1 VNERQNEL
9 GAVLAEVRRRW
20 NRRARLSAWTVGAAA
35 ATTMFAVG
43 AFTVWLLASEGLA
56 LSFVVLLV
64 TALVLVTLAC
74 AVWPTRRAPSDLQL
88 ARYIE
93 ERAGG
98 LDDVVVTAVQH
109 GQTGSPIAR
118 GLAHAAA
125 RSVDDVGLD
134 RVISAEVLR
143 RAAIGAAIATV
154 ALAVGFAAFAPTMG
168 RGAAIAV
175 AYVLP
180 ARLLIDV
187 TPGTSKV
194 RAGSPLTITARVR
207 GLDAG
212 LVPELKHGSG
222 EDAGTV
228 RMTPAADGSFTATFD
243 RVTTSFPYF
252 VIAGPARSD
261 EFAIEVIRP
270 ARVTRIDV
278 RYTYPQGLGL
288 EPRVEEDRGDIY
300 GPAGTTVDLTVT
312 TDKPVARGAITMAD
326 GGTLALGAGAQVL
339 TVSMPIRADGSYRVA
354 LTDVDGLENPGD
366 TEYFIRML
374 NDRPPDVRVMRP
386 GGDKQVSPLEEVT
399 IEARADDDFGVAA
412 LEIVFQVPG
421 RKDTVVP
428 FQTGRAVTAS
438 GQHMVQLEDLGVK
451 PGDFV
456 TYYARARDVGQ
467 GRRGTETRSDIF
479 FLEVKPFEEVF
490 VAAQSQ
496 AMGMQGGGSQLE
508 DLAEAQKEII
518 AATWKLDARARRARD
533 AGSAKDIKSV
543 AEAQTELR
551 ARASEAAGDVSAA
564 MADPRRRRMRPG
576 QASAPGGD
584 DPMARAVEAMGRA
597 AGALDKLKTADAL
610 PFEMAALEQL
620 LKADSDVQRRQVSR
634 QQAGGNGSNRQQPDI
649 STLFDQQLRKQQ
661 ETNYETPNDT
671 ETREEEKPED
681 DPLARLRELARRQE
695 ALQRAQQDLARSRD
709 RLSEDDVKRQLERL
723 TREQQQ
729 LTEQANDLSKQM
741 QQSSPQRSADEQQRQ
756 QGAKSQQQS
765 SSNGGSQS
773 QQSGSQGQS
782 SSSRRL
788 KEIAEQMK
796 NAASDLRR
804 QDPDQASARSGEAVE
819 QLRDL
824 SRQMERARPDERRR
838 AMGDLQFE
846 ARQLADAERRLA
858 NETERLAPGTGAD
871 ETRRRLAAEQE
882 RLADRTDR
890 LRDAARQMSE
900 PAAGGTGDQS
910 ESEARQ
916 AAQQAARDL
925 ERERLSERMRA
936 AAEAIRKPG
945 SAGGQGSQGR
955 EMARALD
962 RIAGQLGSAA
972 GTSDQETERLSEQL
986 ARTSELRDQIG
997 ELERTIEALDRE
1009 ARQGQQGGRPQS
1021 DAQGQRRPS
1030 GQQGQQSP
1038 QGQQGQQ
1045 GEPGQQ
1051 AGQEAGQ
1058 ASSQSSPSAQ
1068 QGQSGR
1074 EGSTGEQGGADGGRG
1089 GQLARLQRE
1098 ASDRMREAQR
1108 TAGELRQQN
1117 PDMRNSPATPEDW
1130 YPSLSAPGTE
1140 SFKQDF
1146 TKWESLKKNLLMA
1159 LERTESRLASQLRER
1174 EGRERLNVGGHQGVS
1189 DEYREMVDR
1198 YYQSLASPR
1207 KPPR

>member
-20 NRRARLSAWTVGAAA
+20 DRRARLGAWTVGAAA
-35 ATTMFAVG
+35 AATMFGVG
-43 AFTVWLLASEGLA
+43 LFTVWLLASEGLPLAFTA
-56 LSFVVLLV
+56 LFV
-64 TALVLVTLAC
+64 TALVVVTLVA
-74 AVWPTRRAPSDLQL
+74 AARAPRRPPSDVQI

-93 ERAGG
+93 EQAGG
-98 LDDVVVTAVQH
+98 LDDMVVTAVQH
-109 GQTGSPIAR
+109 GATGSALAR
-118 GLAHAAA
+118 GLAADAA
-125 RSVDDVGLD
+125 RRVDRVGLD
-134 RVISAEVLR
+134 TVISREVLR
-143 RAAIGAAIATV
+143 RAAIGAAVASL
-154 ALAVGFAAFAPTMG
+154 ALAAGFAAFAPTMT
-168 RGAAIAV
+168 RGAAIAA

-180 ARLLIDV
+180 SRLLIDV

-194 RAGSPLTITARVR
+194 RAGTPLTITARVR

-212 LVPELKHGSG
+212 LVPELRYGSG
-222 EDAGTV
+222 DDADSM
-228 RMTPAADGSFTATFD
+228 RMTPAADGSFTVTFD
-243 RVTTSFPYF
+243 RVTSSFPYF
-252 VIAGPARSD
+252 VTAGPAHSD

-270 ARVTRIDV
+270 ARVTRIDL
-278 RYTYPQGLGL
+278 RYVYPQGLGL

-300 GPAGTTVDLTVT
+300 GPAGTTVELTVT
-312 TDKPVARGAITMAD
+312 TDKPVTRGALTLAD
-326 GGTLALGAGAQVL
+326 GSAVALGTTAQVL
-339 TVSMPIRADGSYRVA
+339 TASMPIRADGSYRVA
-354 LTDVDGLENPGD
+354 VTDVDGLENPGE

-386 GGDKQVSPLEEVT
+386 GGDKQVSPIEEVT

-421 RKDTVVP
+421 KKDTVVP
-428 FQTGRAVTAS
+428 FQTGRAVAAS
-438 GQHMVQLEDLGVK
+438 GQHLVQLEDLGVK

-467 GRRGTETRSDIF
+467 GRKGAETRSDIF

-496 AMGMQGGGSQLE
+496 AMGMQAGGSQLQE
-508 DLAEAQKEII
+508 LAEAQKEII

-533 AGSAKDIKSV
+533 AGSAKDIKAV

-551 ARASEAAGDVSAA
+551 ARAAESASDVAAA
-564 MADPRRRRMRPG
+564 MSDPRRRRVRPG

-584 DPMARAVEAMGRA
+584 DPMNRAVEAMGRA
-597 AGALDKLKTADAL
+597 AAELDNRKTAAAL
-610 PFEMAALEQL
+610 PFEMTALEQL
-620 LKADSDVQRRQVSR
+620 LKADSDVKRRQISR
-634 QQAGGNGSNRQQPDI
+634 QQAGGNGSNRQTPDL
-649 STLFDQQLRKQQ
+649 STLFDQELRKQQ
-661 ETNYETPNDT
+661 ETNYESPNNT
-671 ETREEEKPED
+671 ETREEEQPEN

-695 ALQRAQQDLARSRD
+695 ALQRAQQDLARGRD
-709 RLSEDDVKRQLERL
+709 RMSDEDIKRQLERL
-723 TREQQQ
+723 TRDQQQ

-741 QQSSPQRSADEQQRQ
+741 QQSQQQRSAEE
-756 QGAKSQQQS
+756 QQS
-765 SSNGGSQS
+765 SSKPQASPSSSSGSQS
-773 QQSGSQGQS
+773 QQGNSQGQS
-782 SSSRRL
+782 AGSRRL
-788 KEIAEQMK
+788 REIAEQMK
-796 NAASDLRR
+796 NATSELRR
-804 QDPDQASARSGEAVE
+804 QDPDQASARSGQALE

-824 SRQMERARPDERRR
+824 SRQMERSRPDDRRR

-858 NETERLAPGTGAD
+858 SETDRMSSGANVD
-871 ETRRRLAAEQE
+871 EVRRRLAGEQE

-900 PAAGGTGDQS
+900 PAAGPGEEQG
-910 ESEARQ
+910 EAEARQ
-916 AAQQAARDL
+916 AAQQAAREL

-936 AAEAIRKPG
+936 SAEAIRKPG
-945 SAGGQGSQGR
+945 AASSSEGTQGR

-962 RIAGQLGSAA
+962 RIAGQLGAAA
-972 GTSDQETERLSEQL
+972 GTADQETERLSEQL

-997 ELERTIEALDRE
+997 ELQRTIEALDRE
-1009 ARQGQQGGRPQS
+1009 AREGQQGGRPQA
-1021 DAQGQRRPS
+1021 DAEGQRRKGS
-1030 GQQGQQSP
+1030 QQGQPGQQDQGGQQAERGAGQPGQQSGQSQSP
-1038 QGQQGQQ
+1038 SGTGSQQGQPGSDGSP
-1045 GEPGQQ
+1045 GEPGG
-1051 AGQEAGQ
+1051 A
-1058 ASSQSSPSAQ
+1058 
-1068 QGQSGR
+1068 
-1074 EGSTGEQGGADGGRG
+1074 EGGSG

-1098 ASDRMREAQR
+1098 ATERMREAQR

-1117 PDMRNSPATPEDW
+1117 ADMRNSPSTPEDW

-1146 TKWESLKKNLLMA
+1146 SKWESLKKNLLMA

-1174 EGRERLNVGGHQGVS
+1174 ESRERLNVGGHQGVS

-1207 KPPR
+1207 KAPR